1 MKNKK
6 LEKDLHNYFKDYKVL
21 SNQFNLS
28 PNKNEYGIINSEN
41 ELEEINKY
49 INLILD
55 EEEDNY
61 DFAPPHID
69 FEKVKFSKDSILLN
83 KEIKEYK
90 NIYKDYY
97 NRITKNKIIHEKDE
111 DNGQQNDIN
120 ERKNDMIKDNNLL
133 NKKNNKQLNDFYEED
148 GKIFK

>member
-1 MKNKK
+1 MKNNQ
-6 LEKDLHNYFKDYKVL
+6 LEKDLHNYFKNYKVF

-28 PNKNEYGIINSEN
+28 LNKNEYGIINSEN

-49 INLILD
+49 INLIID

-61 DFAPPHID
+61 NFTPSEID

-83 KEIKEYK
+83 KEIKDYK

-111 DNGQQNDIN
+111 ENGQQNEIN
-120 ERKNDMIKDNNLL
+120 ERINNSMKDIKKK
-133 NKKNNKQLNDFYEED
+133 NKK
-148 GKIFK
+148 